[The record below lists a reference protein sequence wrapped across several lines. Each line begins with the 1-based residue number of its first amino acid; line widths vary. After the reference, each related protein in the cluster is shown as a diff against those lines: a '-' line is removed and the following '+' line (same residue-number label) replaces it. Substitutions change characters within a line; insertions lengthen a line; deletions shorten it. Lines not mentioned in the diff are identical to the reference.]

1 MQGSFTNYIYQD
13 PQTGILHN
21 VFYNAKNKNYIYIN
35 SNFYMFAK
43 ALFDDDFTLTG
54 EGSKNPIFLVNDD
67 YSKEAII
74 LPIRANTCFSLTL

>member
-1 MQGSFTNYIYQD
+1 
-13 PQTGILHN
+13 
-21 VFYNAKNKNYIYIN
+21 
-35 SNFYMFAK
+35 MFAK

-74 LPIRANTCFSLTL
+74 LPIRANTYFSLTL